1 MTENEPDERMPEMKN
16 QKPAGKKMHFKLGK
30 IAVHLILTAYCLM
43 TLVPFY
49 FLAIRSFV
57 PTAESAK
64 LHIWVPKAQEVS
76 LNAVIG
82 NLSTYYNL
90 DTQRFKS
97 EMGITGYLNPQSTLT
112 EISEKYDIPAE
123 KLRDYFKSFYIY
135 NGWKIILTGGKFLFA
150 TLRTVFIVVS
160 SILLGALFGLA
171 TGSVLAR
178 FKKKWHMYVYNTFML
193 QTIIPL
199 TMIMLPLYLIVTK
212 ILGFENSLISI
223 ILLNVQGSALSTMIF
238 TSYVAT
244 IPNEIRES
252 LEIDGGNRL
261 HYFFYVVL
269 PLAKVAVATFAVI
282 RIPAY
287 WNDLLYGFLFL
298 KNDSYPLIPMLS
310 SLTGT
315 YNTNFQAIFSGL
327 VFSVAPL
334 IILYL
339 LFQDLFVKSIMAGSI
354 KG

>member
-1 MTENEPDERMPEMKN
+1 MQNSGLDEQSTNVKN
-16 QKPAGKKMHFKLGK
+16 VKYKNRAMSAKFGK
-30 IAVHLILTAYCLM
+30 AVVHVILIVYCIM
-43 TLVPFY
+43 TLIPFY

-57 PTAESAK
+57 PTSESAK
-64 LHIWVPKAQEVS
+64 LHVWLPKTQEVS
-76 LNAVIG
+76 MNAVIG

-90 DTQRFKS
+90 DMQKFKS
-97 EMGITGYLNPQSTLT
+97 EMEITGYLNPQYTLAD
-112 EISEKYDIPAE
+112 ISENYDVPTE
-123 KLRDYFKSFYIY
+123 KLQKYFESFYLF

-150 TLRTVFIVVS
+150 TLRTIFIVVS
-160 SILLGALFGLA
+160 SILLGALLGLS

-178 FKKKWHMYVYNTFML
+178 FKKRWHMYVYNTFML
-193 QTIIPL
+193 QMIIPL

-212 ILGFENSLISI
+212 ILGFENSLVSI

-244 IPNEIRES
+244 IPTEMRES

-261 HYFFYVVL
+261 HYFFKIVL
-269 PLAKVAVATFAVI
+269 PLSKVAVATYAVI

-334 IILYL
+334 IVLYL

>member
-1 MTENEPDERMPEMKN
+1 M
-16 QKPAGKKMHFKLGK
+16 AGKEQPEITANENINKRVNKKSRLKFGK
-30 IAVHLILTAYCLM
+30 IAVHFILTAYCIM
-43 TLVPFY
+43 TLIPFY

-64 LHIWVPKAQEVS
+64 LHVWLPKAQEVS
-76 LNAVIG
+76 MNSVIG

-90 DTQRFKS
+90 DLKRFKS
-97 EMGITGYLNPQSTLT
+97 EMEITGYLNPQYTLT
-112 EISEKYDIPAE
+112 EISENYDVPAE
-123 KLRDYFKSFYIY
+123 KLQEYFKSFYIY

-160 SILLGALFGLA
+160 SILLGALLGLS

-199 TMIMLPLYLIVTK
+199 TMIMLPLYVIVTK

-238 TSYVAT
+238 TSYAAS
-244 IPNEIRES
+244 IPTEMRES

-261 HYFFYVVL
+261 HYFFYIVL
-269 PLAKVAVATFAVI
+269 PLAKVAIATFAVI

-287 WNDLLYGFLFL
+287 WNDLIYGFLFL

-327 VFSVAPL
+327 VFSVTPL

-339 LFQDLFVKSIMAGSI
+339 LFQDLFVKSIMSGSI